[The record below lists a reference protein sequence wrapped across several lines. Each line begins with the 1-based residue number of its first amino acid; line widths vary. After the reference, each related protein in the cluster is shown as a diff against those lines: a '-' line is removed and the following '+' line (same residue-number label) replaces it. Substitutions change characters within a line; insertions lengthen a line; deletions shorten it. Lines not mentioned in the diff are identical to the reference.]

1 MRFNDKFKVII
12 IKDYETLL
20 KVLLTLITII
30 HTQH

>member
-1 MRFNDKFKVII
+1 MRFKDKFKVVII
-12 IKDYETLL
+12 RDYKKLL

>member
-1 MRFNDKFKVII
+1 MRFKDKFKVVI
-12 IKDYETLL
+12 IKDYEILL